1 VLSRHEVEGAP
12 DPAEVLKEYASKI
25 EAMKPNRRVFIIDAA
40 KLREVYAKLLDV
52 YGEEG
57 VYLSTLVGVD
67 RPEQNI
73 IELNYFI
80 HIIPRG
86 ETIVLRTYVNRQ
98 DPRIRSLAGLTGTLS
113 GEFETYD
120 LLGVVFEGNEWLR
133 RGFFVP
139 ADVVEK
145 GVYPLRKDAKV

>member
-1 VLSRHEVEGAP
+1 VPSKQGVEGVP

-25 EAMKPNRRVFIIDAA
+25 ETMKPNRRVFIIDAA
-40 KLREVYAKLLDV
+40 KLREVYARLVDE
-52 YGEEG
+52 YGEEN
-57 VYLSTLVGVD
+57 VYLSTLAGVD
-67 RPEQNI
+67 KPEQNV

-86 ETIVLRTYVNRQ
+86 ETIVLKTFVNRQ
-98 DPRIRSLAGLTGTLS
+98 DPRIRSLAGLTGALS

-120 LLGVVFEGNEWLR
+120 LMGVVFEGNEQLK

>member
-1 VLSRHEVEGAP
+1 VPSRQEVEGAL
-12 DPAEVLKEYASKI
+12 DPAEVLKEYTSKN
-25 EAMKPNRRVFIIDAA
+25 ETMKPSRRVFIIDAA
-40 KLREVYAKLLDV
+40 KLREVYARLVDE
-52 YGEEG
+52 YGEEN

-98 DPRIRSLAGLTGTLS
+98 DPRIRSLAGLTGALS

-120 LLGVVFEGNEWLR
+120 LLGVVFEGNEQLGS
-133 RGFFVP
+133 GFFLP
-139 ADVVEK
+139 ADVVGR